1 MRRAGAI
8 SVAGFAAA
16 IPLALVAY
24 TLYDGSAEPP
34 RETTMPTASVTPT
47 TTAPSPTPS
56 SAAATPSSPPPSST
70 APVRPQPCT
79 DPATKAFTPTRIS
92 IPGVTSGARVLAV
105 GMDARGVP
113 GTPPISDEGKTEFA
127 WVPNIAP
134 GMSGGNVL
142 LNAHTWPDGTALG
155 NHLLDGLQQGGRLVV
170 HGPGGAELCYRVT
183 ERREVDAA
191 ASVPDYFA
199 LDGPPQL
206 AIVVCSGTRLGP
218 GNWTERT
225 LWFASP
231 EA

>member
-8 SVAGFAAA
+8 SIAGFAAA
-16 IPLALVAY
+16 VPLALVAY
-24 TLYDGSAEPP
+24 TLYDAPADAPAS
-34 RETTMPTASVTPT
+34 TTMPTASVTPT
-47 TTAPSPTPS
+47 SPTPSPTPS
-56 SAAATPSSPPPSST
+56 SAATPDSPPPSS
-70 APVRPQPCT
+70 APPARPRPCT
-79 DPATKAFTPTRIS
+79 DPATKAFTPTTIS
-92 IPGVTSGARVLAV
+92 IPGVTTGAHVLAI
-105 GMDARGVP
+105 GMDAQGVP

-134 GMSGGNVL
+134 GMSTGNVL

-155 NHLLDGLQQGGRLVV
+155 NHLLAGLQEGGRLVV
-170 HGPGGAELCYRVT
+170 HGRGGAELCYRVT

-199 LDGPPQL
+199 VEGPPQL